1 MVLSWLLKT
10 QSCVFYLCWQS
21 WRGRIT
27 CHITMVQS
35 GFHLMKG
42 EALSKIYE
50 QLQNGSEKAENLSF
64 SFNDM
69 FYGPLIKHVY

>member
-1 MVLSWLLKT
+1 
-10 QSCVFYLCWQS
+10 
-21 WRGRIT
+21 
-27 CHITMVQS
+27 
-35 GFHLMKG
+35 MKG